1 MYSVLSIRQPAH
13 HHIGWKVAVLDSL
26 PSHIFKSTYQGVNWG
41 RPFFSWQYCTCYFTC
56 TFQILRNHQSQ
67 TGRSAVLCGN
77 FVCFWAKPENAS
89 EPEED
94 TSYSMYCL
102 DLGQWK
108 RNCVPI
114 TWSYQITK
122 QIVWPCEIILC
133 INLSLKCFLARSK
146 RECYYGETFVASN
159 AKVDSHI
166 HKVFFKVWSIM

>member
-1 MYSVLSIRQPAH
+1 MKINFVAQVITILGYKCAFCFANVFVRTYFCIMVMYSVLSIRQPAH

-56 TFQILRNHQSQ
+56 TFQILKKHQLQ

-77 FVCFWAKPENAS
+77 FVFFWAKPENAS

-94 TSYSMYCL
+94 SSYSMYCL

-114 TWSYQITK
+114 TWSYQITNK
-122 QIVWPCEIILC
+122 
-133 INLSLKCFLARSK
+133 LSDLVK
-146 RECYYGETFVASN
+146 
-159 AKVDSHI
+159 
-166 HKVFFKVWSIM
+166 